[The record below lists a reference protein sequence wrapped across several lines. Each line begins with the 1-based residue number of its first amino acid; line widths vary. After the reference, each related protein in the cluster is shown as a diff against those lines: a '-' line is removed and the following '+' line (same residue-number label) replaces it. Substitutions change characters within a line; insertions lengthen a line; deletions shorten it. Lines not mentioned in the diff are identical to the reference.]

1 MRGEGNRKVL
11 QMIRV
16 VMLMRCL
23 VQVLLQG
30 SVQLPNDKHTFI
42 TSQLPCSCS
51 SSRIYSDHLYISVRS
66 IQMIYSHSAAA
77 EPEPMKNSLGSGSKP
92 AAAAEPEP
100 MKNSLGSG
108 SKAAAEPEPMKNS
121 LGSGSKAAAAL
132 FVLHQH
138 DVWREEAGSLQ
149 RHQVLI
155 NIT

>member
-1 MRGEGNRKVL
+1 MRAEGNGKVL

-16 VMLMRCL
+16 LMLLRCL
-23 VQVLLQG
+23 VHVLLHGSVQLLQG
-30 SVQLPNDKHTFI
+30 SVQLLHDTHTFI
-42 TSQLPCSCS
+42 TSQPPCSCS

-66 IQMIYSHSAAA
+66 IQMISSHSAAA
-77 EPEPMKNSLGSGSKP
+77 EPEPMKS
-92 AAAAEPEP
+92 
-100 MKNSLGSG
+100 
-108 SKAAAEPEPMKNS
+108 S

-132 FVLHQH
+132 FLLHQH